1 MLLQDHFSYKLPT
14 ENVFDG
20 GCRLTGK
27 SPGLFTQ
34 PRIKFYAVA
43 GGVKIRMRQPQKRV
57 GFSDQVRRTISPIL
71 IVFAAAK
78 ILYLPAENKIP
89 TQMGRAFEFRKERKF
104 KRWANMAKVFTK
116 IGREIAIAVK
126 EGGADPNYNSR
137 LRMAMQNAKTAN
149 MPKANVENA
158 IKKASSKEA
167 ENYDEIVYE
176 GYAPHGVAMIVETAT
191 NNVNRTVANV
201 RAIFNKYGGS
211 LSTSGSVDYMFT
223 RLGVFKVKPQGL
235 DLESLELDLIDHGL
249 QEIKEEDGL
258 IALYCNFED
267 FGNLSKALEEKGLEI
282 ESSELV
288 RIPSHTKTLPEDQV
302 EEVITLL
309 DKMEDDE
316 DVVNVFHNM
325 DMN

>member
-1 MLLQDHFSYKLPT
+1 
-14 ENVFDG
+14 
-20 GCRLTGK
+20 
-27 SPGLFTQ
+27 
-34 PRIKFYAVA
+34 
-43 GGVKIRMRQPQKRV
+43 
-57 GFSDQVRRTISPIL
+57 
-71 IVFAAAK
+71 
-78 ILYLPAENKIP
+78 
-89 TQMGRAFEFRKERKF
+89 MGRAFEFRKERKF

-137 LRMAMQNAKTAN
+137 LRMAIQNAKTAN

-258 IALYCNFED
+258 VSLYCNFED
-267 FGNLSKALEEKGLEI
+267 FGNLSKALEEKGLEV

-288 RIPSHTKTLPEDQV
+288 RIPSHTKTLTEDQV
-302 EEVITLL
+302 EDVITLL